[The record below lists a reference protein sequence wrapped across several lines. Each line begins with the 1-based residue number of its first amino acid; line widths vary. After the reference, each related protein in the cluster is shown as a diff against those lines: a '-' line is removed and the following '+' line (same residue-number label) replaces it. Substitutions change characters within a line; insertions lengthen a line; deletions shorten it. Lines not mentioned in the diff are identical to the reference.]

1 MLTAMIVEDNV
12 SFRKLSKGELS
23 SRFPSMQVIEA
34 ENGEEVF
41 KGLASYPLEPILMDI
56 GLLGQNGFKLT
67 RNRKVDYQG
76 LTITA
81 VSSYDF
87 SEYREVA
94 IQCGASC
101 LINKSSFNIE
111 SISTFVSCFQK
122 AKGDGRLRPTCLRL
136 VSGEFCI

>member
-1 MLTAMIVEDNV
+1 MLTAMIVEDND

-41 KGLASYPLEPILMDI
+41 KGLASYPFELILMDI
-56 GLLGQNGFKLT
+56 GLPGPNRFQHT

-94 IQCGASC
+94 IQ
-101 LINKSSFNIE
+101 
-111 SISTFVSCFQK
+111 
-122 AKGDGRLRPTCLRL
+122 
-136 VSGEFCI
+136 